1 MDFFDIL
8 DDIEDM
14 IDMTIETME
23 DIANDVETLFREIGD
38 DIRKDIEEE
47 TEEIPVVNGL
57 VRSGFAVGDMGENV
71 LETAANAAKNYHGQ
85 VVEGWRFFRI

>member
-8 DDIEDM
+8 DDIGAM
-14 IDMTIETME
+14 IDMTFETME

-47 TEEIPVVNGL
+47 TEEAGEMAQR
-57 VRSGFAVGDMGENV
+57 VRP
-71 LETAANAAKNYHGQ
+71 
-85 VVEGWRFFRI
+85 